1 MSRLGVLLALGG
13 LVLAVWIVARQDL
26 SAVSALLAAGG
37 IGLVLASLT
46 HLPPMV
52 LNAWAWAVLMP
63 GRQRPGLATMT
74 FNVWVRESV
83 NALLPVGRV
92 GGEIA
97 SFRLLR
103 GQGVR
108 VAPAAGGLLLDVA
121 LSLLSQLV
129 FALMG
134 LALLAAGGGA
144 MAWAGL
150 AAGLA
155 LGFALALGLVAAQR
169 LSLFGRVAGAL
180 NRIAQGR
187 LSALAEHSA
196 RVDAYMRRAW
206 RRPRAIAWCFLWQL
220 AAWMAGGFEIWVAL
234 HLLGAPVSL
243 LDALAIEALIQAI
256 SSAAFLVPGALGVQE
271 AGFVGIAVLLG
282 LDPATGAALAVTR
295 RIRDLV
301 LYLPGLLAWLWAER
315 RLRRDPQTRITL

>member
-1 MSRLGVLLALGG
+1 MSRLGLLLAAAGLALG
-13 LVLAVWIVARQDL
+13 LWIVAAQDFT
-26 SAVSALLAAGG
+26 AVSALLAAAGFS
-37 IGLVLASLT
+37 LVLASLT
-46 HLPPMV
+46 HLPAMV

-63 GRQRPGLATMT
+63 GRQRPGLGAMT

-92 GGEIA
+92 GGEVA

-103 GQGVR
+103 GQGVG

-134 LALLAAGGGA
+134 IALLATSGGA

-155 LGFALALGLVAAQR
+155 LGFALALAVVAAQR
-169 LSLFGRVAGAL
+169 VSFFARAAAAL
-180 NRIAQGR
+180 NKVAQGR

-196 RVDAYMRRAW
+196 RVDAYVRRAW
-206 RRPRAIAWCFLWQL
+206 RRPRAIAVCFLWQL
-220 AAWMAGGFEIWVAL
+220 AAWTAGALEIWLAL
-234 HLLGAPVSL
+234 WLLGAEVSL

-282 LDPATGAALAVTR
+282 MDPATGAALAVTR

-301 LYLPGLLAWLWAER
+301 LYLPGLVAWVWAER
-315 RLRRDPQTRITL
+315 RLSRG

>member
-1 MSRLGVLLALGG
+1 MSRLGLLLAAAGLALG
-13 LVLAVWIVARQDL
+13 VWIVAAQDF
-26 SAVSALLAAGG
+26 SAVSALLAAAGF
-37 IGLVLASLT
+37 GLVLASLT
-46 HLPPMV
+46 HLPAMV

-92 GGEIA
+92 GGEVA
-97 SFRLLR
+97 SYRLLR
-103 GQGVR
+103 GQGVGA
-108 VAPAAGGLLLDVA
+108 APAAGGLLLDVA

-134 LALLAAGGGA
+134 IALLATSGGA

-155 LGFALALGLVAAQR
+155 LGFALALGFVAAQR
-169 LSLFGRVAGAL
+169 ASFFGRAAAGL
-180 NRIAQGR
+180 NGLAQGR
-187 LSALAEHSA
+187 LAALVAHSS
-196 RVDAYMRRAW
+196 RIDGYVRRAW
-206 RRPRAIAWCFLWQL
+206 KRPRAIALCFLWQL
-220 AAWMAGGFEIWVAL
+220 AAWMAGAFEIWVAL
-234 HLLGAPVSL
+234 WLLGAEVSL
-243 LDALAIEALIQAI
+243 LDALAIEALIQAV

-282 LDPATGAALAVTR
+282 MDPATGAALAVTR

-301 LYLPGLLAWLWAER
+301 LYLPGLVAWVWAER
-315 RLRRDPQTRITL
+315 RISRG

>member
-1 MSRLGVLLALGG
+1 MSRLGLLLAAAG
-13 LVLAVWIVARQDL
+13 LALAVWIVAAQDF
-26 SAVSALLAAGG
+26 SAVSALLAAAGF
-37 IGLVLASLT
+37 GLVLASLT
-46 HLPPMV
+46 HIPPMV

-63 GRQRPGLATMT
+63 GRQRPSLAAMT

-92 GGEIA
+92 GGEVA
-97 SFRLLR
+97 SYRLLR
-103 GQGVR
+103 GQGVG

-134 LALLAAGGGA
+134 IALLAAGGGA

-150 AAGLA
+150 AGGLA
-155 LGFALALGLVAAQR
+155 LGFALALAFVAAQR
-169 LSLFGRVAGAL
+169 MSLFGRVAGAL
-180 NRIAQGR
+180 NRVAQGR
-187 LSALAEHSA
+187 LSALAENSA
-196 RVDAYMRRAW
+196 RVDAYVRRAW
-206 RRPRAIAWCFLWQL
+206 SRPRSVALCFLWQL
-220 AAWMAGGFEIWVAL
+220 AAWMAGALEIWVAL
-234 HLLGAPVSL
+234 WLLGAPVSL

-271 AGFVGIAVLLG
+271 AGFVGIGALLG

-301 LYLPGLLAWLWAER
+301 LYLPGLAAWVWAER
-315 RLRRDPQTRITL
+315 RITRRRG